1 MVMFLWGRLRSGIF
15 LPRGLLVLTNID
27 LLQSIDD
34 LERHYGAAG
43 RESRNKVSNTLTPP
57 MQRWLSHSVFFVLS
71 SYSPDGI
78 DCSPRG
84 DRAGEAFIILDEYTI
99 AIPDRR
105 GNNRIDTLR
114 NLISDPRVG
123 VLFLVPGVDDAI
135 RVKGRATISVNE
147 LLRQR
152 FRTDRDDAP
161 AAVILISVDTAY
173 VQNAR
178 AIRRAELWSG
188 KSHIDA
194 SELPSANVLTVSA
207 TRD

>member
-1 MVMFLWGRLRSGIF
+1 MSD
-15 LPRGLLVLTNID
+15 ID

-71 SYSPDGI
+71 SFSPDGI

-84 DRAGEAFIILDEYTI
+84 DRAGESFIILDESTI

-114 NLISDPRVG
+114 NLITDPRVG

-135 RVKGRATISVNE
+135 RVKGSATISVE
-147 LLRQR
+147 ETLRQR
-152 FRTDRDDAP
+152 FRTDMDDAP
-161 AAVILISVDTAY
+161 TAVILINVGTAY

-178 AIRRAELWSG
+178 AIRRAGLWSVE
-188 KSHIDA
+188 SHIDA
-194 SELPSANVLTVSA
+194 SDLPDATVLTVSA
-207 TRD
+207 ARD